1 MEIFAATVIFVW
13 YTRHASVPWVNACR
27 YFKRGEEKYYVGE
40 TKTQK
45 LRSLIR
51 KHEMELKKMTE
62 LENKQSAI
70 NASKNSVSNKI
81 ESELFRLKKMDYLL
95 NGNKNWILLRKHVY
109 AIEQFCKQH
118 FGGRFPAKHDIS
130 KILANALADNYSPLS
145 YNQSRKSVKIRSDLS
160 FKVLHQMN
168 LFHPTQGKK
177 SFSPILATAP
187 TNAKEETEQLELVMR
202 ESLRSQR
209 ECGSCVMSTHNMFP
223 SEYHAAL
230 TCQPI
235 KCISPSIPLGM
246 PYDTFYLYIPHYQPN
261 QLFLSNAGKNGNV
274 PKHCSQSKCSTTSD
288 VSNDT
293 CTLSKLR
300 HFLRQYFRPQ
310 GNRPSLI
317 ALPTAEILMSCTPPF
332 SCRILLISEKD
343 IEGFSRFK
351 ISIS

>member
-13 YTRHASVPWVNACR
+13 YTRHASVPWVNARR

-40 TKTQK
+40 TKTRE
-45 LRSLIR
+45 LRSQIR

-81 ESELFRLKKMDYLL
+81 ESELFHLKKMDYLL

-118 FGGRFPAKHDIS
+118 FGGRLPARHDTS

-145 YNQSRKSVKIRSDLS
+145 YNRSRKSVKIRSDLS

-168 LFHPTQGKK
+168 LFQPHPGKK
-177 SFSPILATAP
+177 IILAYFG
-187 TNAKEETEQLELVMR
+187 NGSNKR
-202 ESLRSQR
+202 ERGDGAIGTCYESHRQ
-209 ECGSCVMSTHNMFP
+209 CDSCVMSTHNMLP

-235 KCISPSIPLGM
+235 ECISPSIPLGM
-246 PYDTFYLYIPHYQPN
+246 PYDAFYWYIPHFQPN

-274 PKHCSQSKCSTTSD
+274 PKHCSQSKCSTTSS

-351 ISIS
+351 ISKS